1 MERRDVQNRYG
12 EHLSTF
18 VDGDV
23 EATSVT
29 LRWIPGRIVTAIQ
42 LEPGGIVHT
51 VTADEIEA
59 GIATIEGL
67 ASETNYT
74 VTLKNGSKTR
84 GVLTFMTLVDIGN
97 AIPVYRKMTS
107 RQCWM

>member
-1 MERRDVQNRYG
+1 MEGVTFKTGTENIF
-12 EHLSTF
+12 LPF

-51 VTADEIEA
+51 VTPTRLRRALPPRR
-59 GIATIEGL
+59 L

-84 GVLTFMTLVDIGN
+84 GVLTFMTLVDMVT
-97 AIPVYRKMTS
+97 PSV
-107 RQCWM
+107 